1 MPHTVLERRALCF
14 SSLKHRK
21 LKVKLWWAGARQ
33 RKKVY
38 FVPFINSKRNFFNIC
53 VLAQCIVY
61 WIHFQNIYI
70 CVYIYMY
77 IYNFTY
83 QQKKHYFIHF
93 SYLLS
98 KLSKALSVS
107 FNRMKLFFA
116 LKVELEGTRI
126 WCKIITWKP
135 WVFSF

>member
-21 LKVKLWWAGARQ
+21 LKVKLWWVGARQ

-61 WIHFQNIYI
+61 WIHFQNIY
-70 CVYIYMY
+70 VYIYIY
-77 IYNFTY
+77 IYIYIILHINNFT
-83 QQKKHYFIHF
+83 I
-93 SYLLS
+93 SCLLS
-98 KLSKALSVS
+98 KLPKALSVS